1 MIDYLSKL
9 KKDLIAISEDLIK
22 ENIVDKSFNQLNLS
36 LDYLSRAKKGEVST
50 NLFILLKNNLI
61 NKNYDL
67 INNFQERINNLKY
80 LKKTEITKSGFINFF

>member
-9 KKDLIAISEDLIK
+9 KKDLILISDELIK
-22 ENIVDKSFNQLNLS
+22 ENIVDKSFSHLNLS
-36 LDYLSRAKKGEVST
+36 LDYLSKVKKGEVST

-67 INNFQERINNLKY
+67 INNFQEKINNLKY
-80 LKKTEITKSGFINFF
+80 LK